1 MVDGMSVIAADLSQ
15 ALLPRVAAGD
25 EGAMRQLAQR
35 FTPFVR
41 SIARRMGT
49 TSHGTDDVVQET
61 MLRLWRSADRFDPA
75 RGNEPT
81 FVAAVAR
88 NVTIDLA
95 RRAACRPA
103 LPTAHVPDVSLPVS
117 EADRVATVTTVRAA
131 LASMPASERELLR
144 LAYFEQLTQKE
155 VAARLQLPLGTVK
168 SRLFHAFRHLRAII
182 DDESQDGDHDGRHD
196 DHR

>member
-1 MVDGMSVIAADLSQ
+1 MSVVAADLPQ
-15 ALLPRVAAGD
+15 ALLPRVATGD

-49 TSHGTDDVVQET
+49 TTNGTDDVVQET

-88 NVTIDLA
+88 NVAIDMA
-95 RRAACRPA
+95 RRAACRPSV
-103 LPTAHVPDVSLPVS
+103 PTAHVPDVSLPVS

-131 LASMPASERELLR
+131 LASLPASERELLR

-155 VAARLQLPLGTVK
+155 IAERLHLPVGTVK
-168 SRLFHAFRHLRAII
+168 SRLFHASHHLRATIE
-182 DDESQDGDHDGRHD
+182 DDT
-196 DHR
+196 